1 MSTRS
6 SIPSPA
12 SASSFEESPAGLEPA
27 GFDPTGCSPLGL
39 GGSRKMPSSL
49 SDLDGLGPGF
59 AIQMK
64 KVGIR
69 TTEKLLE
76 TAKSLKGRQMLAE
89 KTDITQDQLL
99 RIANMI
105 DRMRIKGVGQD
116 YAALLEAAGVST
128 IKELRNRNPAR
139 LAEAMA
145 KANSERKL
153 VRVLPSEQT
162 VGRWIH
168 HAKNLPV
175 KISY

>member
-1 MSTRS
+1 
-6 SIPSPA
+6 
-12 SASSFEESPAGLEPA
+12 
-27 GFDPTGCSPLGL
+27 
-39 GGSRKMPSSL
+39 MPSSI
-49 SDLDGLGPGF
+49 SDLDGLEPGF

-89 KTDITQDQLL
+89 QTDIAQDQLL
-99 RIANMI
+99 RVANLI

-116 YAALLEAAGVST
+116 YAVLLEAAGVST
-128 IKELRNRNPAR
+128 LKELRYRNPAR
-139 LAEAMA
+139 LAGAMA
-145 KANSERKL
+145 KANVERKL

-162 VGRWIH
+162 VERWID
-168 HAKNLPV
+168 HAKKLPV

>member
-1 MSTRS
+1 
-6 SIPSPA
+6 
-12 SASSFEESPAGLEPA
+12 
-27 GFDPTGCSPLGL
+27 
-39 GGSRKMPSSL
+39 MPSSI

-59 AIQMK
+59 AVQMK

-89 KTDITQDQLL
+89 KTEIGQVELL
-99 RIANMI
+99 RVANLI

-116 YAALLEAAGVST
+116 YAELLEAAGVST
-128 IKELRNRNPAR
+128 IKELRYRNPGR
-139 LAEAMA
+139 LAEAIA
-145 KANSERKL
+145 KANVVRRL

-162 VGRWIH
+162 VGRWID
-168 HAKNLPV
+168 HARKLPV

>member
-1 MSTRS
+1 
-6 SIPSPA
+6 
-12 SASSFEESPAGLEPA
+12 
-27 GFDPTGCSPLGL
+27 
-39 GGSRKMPSSL
+39 MPSSL
-49 SDLDGLGPGF
+49 SDLDGLGSGF

-99 RIANMI
+99 RVANMI
-105 DRMRIKGVGQD
+105 DRMRVKGIGQD
-116 YAALLEAAGVST
+116 YAALLEAVGVST
-128 IKELRNRNPAR
+128 IKELRNRNPGR

-162 VGRWIH
+162 VGRWIDL
-168 HAKNLPV
+168 AKQLQV

>member
-1 MSTRS
+1 
-6 SIPSPA
+6 
-12 SASSFEESPAGLEPA
+12 
-27 GFDPTGCSPLGL
+27 
-39 GGSRKMPSSL
+39 MPSSI
-49 SDLDGLGPGF
+49 SDLDGLEPSF

-89 KTDITQDQLL
+89 RTDIAQEQLL
-99 RIANMI
+99 RVANLI

-116 YAALLEAAGVST
+116 YAVLLEAAGVST
-128 IKELRNRNPAR
+128 LKELRYRNPAR
-139 LAEAMA
+139 LVEAMA
-145 KANSERKL
+145 KANVERKL

-162 VGRWIH
+162 VGRWIDY
-168 HAKNLPV
+168 ARKLPV

>member
-1 MSTRS
+1 
-6 SIPSPA
+6 
-12 SASSFEESPAGLEPA
+12 
-27 GFDPTGCSPLGL
+27 
-39 GGSRKMPSSL
+39 MPSSI

-59 AIQMK
+59 AVQMK

-89 KTDITQDQLL
+89 KTEIGQVELL
-99 RIANMI
+99 RVANLI

-116 YAALLEAAGVST
+116 YAELLEAAGVST
-128 IKELRNRNPAR
+128 IKELRYRNPTR
-139 LAEAMA
+139 LAEAIA
-145 KANSERKL
+145 KANVVRRL

-162 VGRWIH
+162 VGRWID
-168 HAKNLPV
+168 HARKLPV